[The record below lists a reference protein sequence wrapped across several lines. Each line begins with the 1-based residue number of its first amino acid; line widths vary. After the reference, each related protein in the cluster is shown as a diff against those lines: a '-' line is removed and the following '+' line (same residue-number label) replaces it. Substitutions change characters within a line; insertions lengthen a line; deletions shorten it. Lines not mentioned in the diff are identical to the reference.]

1 VKEVLEFVSLEQ
13 PVSVLVSDPH
23 DLEGEALSSVF
34 DLTGVEV
41 TDEVS
46 EPSGG
51 IIESQVWL
59 TIPSI
64 GFEDI
69 VCVVIDDHI
78 VCGAVV
84 VGIISKL
91 RISIVGP
98 LARRGREEVLKY
110 WCFPVVAVGQ
120 TTIEVVNSTEVK
132 AIVWVIP
139 RHLGED
145 EGVVCHPVV
154 QVDSVVCAVLLP
166 AVDEEAGFVVVLVAA
181 LPSPV

>member
-1 VKEVLEFVSLEQ
+1 MKEVLEFVSLEQ

-34 DLTGVEV
+34 DFTGVEV

-51 IIESQVWL
+51 IIESKIWL
-59 TIPSI
+59 TIAPV
-64 GFEDI
+64 GFEDV

-78 VCGAVV
+78 ICGGVV

-91 RISIVGP
+91 RISIIGP
-98 LARRGREEVLKY
+98 LALRGREEVLKS

-120 TTIEVVNSTEVK
+120 TTIEVVNITEVE

-139 RHLGED
+139 LPLGED
-145 EGVVCHPVV
+145 EG
-154 QVDSVVCAVLLP
+154 
-166 AVDEEAGFVVVLVAA
+166 LV
-181 LPSPV
+181 

>member
-1 VKEVLEFVSLEQ
+1 MKEVLEFVSLEQ
-13 PVSVLVSDPH
+13 SVSVLVSDPH
-23 DLEGEALSSVF
+23 DLEGEALSSIF

-46 EPSGG
+46 EPSCG

-64 GFEDI
+64 GFED
-69 VCVVIDDHI
+69 VVSVVIDNHI
-78 VCGAVV
+78 ICRAVV

-98 LARRGREEVLKY
+98 LALRGREEVLKS

-120 TTIEVVNSTEVK
+120 TTIEVVHITEV
-132 AIVWVIP
+132 
-139 RHLGED
+139 
-145 EGVVCHPVV
+145 
-154 QVDSVVCAVLLP
+154 
-166 AVDEEAGFVVVLVAA
+166 
-181 LPSPV
+181 